1 MNVVV
6 WARPNSLVR
15 AKAEGHL
22 VAPSKM
28 AFFERCDVLS
38 LHMRLVDA
46 TRSIV
51 TADDLKWMKPTAL
64 IVNTSRAQLI
74 EPGALVEALRAGRPG
89 MAAVD
94 VYEEEPL
101 RDTTH
106 PLLNMPN
113 VICTPHL
120 GYVTREEYELQF
132 TDIFDQ
138 ITAYAAGNPINVVNP
153 DVLQV
158 RVPADPAADRDL
170 NRASSAL
177 LALADVIRRRRRAP
191 DVARLVPHLRHLRT
205 VAVPRPRIEIAEL
218 LVQHLVELGEQL
230 DDLVVRI
237 AMIGVDVV
245 ARPVP
250 ARPPGELDVLAAEE
264 IAGVLD
270 LRPVLQL
277 ERDVMHLGAL
287 RRARN

>member
-1 MNVVV
+1 
-6 WARPNSLVR
+6 
-15 AKAEGHL
+15 
-22 VAPSKM
+22 
-28 AFFERCDVLS
+28 
-38 LHMRLVDA
+38 
-46 TRSIV
+46 
-51 TADDLKWMKPTAL
+51 MKPTAL

-94 VYEEEPL
+94 VYEEEPV

-138 ITAYAAGNPINVVNP
+138 ITAYAAGTPINVVNP
-153 DVLQV
+153 GPCCKSMARGWLQFDRRAEAL
-158 RVPADPAADRDL
+158 RV
-170 NRASSAL
+170 L

-191 DVARLVPHLRHLRT
+191 DVADLVPHLRHLRT
-205 VAVPRPRIEIAEL
+205 IAVPRPRIEIAEL
-218 LVQHLVELGEQL
+218 LVEHLVEFGEQL

-237 AMIGVDVV
+237 AVIGVDVV

-250 ARPPGELDVLAAEE
+250 ARAPGELDVLAPRKSQADW
-264 IAGVLD
+264 ICA
-270 LRPVLQL
+270 QSFSSNA
-277 ERDVMHLGAL
+277 M
-287 RRARN
+287 